1 MTMAPRRHPE
11 EALPVSVRERAILFG
26 PIAETEMAAVSDP
39 PNVQLNLRFGA
50 ARSKHRAA
58 VPRLARYRKPRR
70 SAKSP

>member
-11 EALPVSVRERAILFG
+11 EALPISARERAIPFG

-50 ARSKHRAA
+50 ARWEHRAA
-58 VPRLARYRKPRR
+58 VPRLARSRRPYRA
-70 SAKSP
+70 AKSP